1 MGYQIKPKD
10 EVKYGKKYFKNNK
23 LVYLLFNKPKNC
35 ITTANDPEGRKTVMD
50 YVRDEC
56 PERIYPVGRLDR
68 NTTGLLLLTN
78 DGDLTKKLTHP
89 SFGAKKLYHVT
100 LDKPLEDI
108 HFEKIKKGLVLEDGK
123 IIVDKIEYI
132 TDAPNN
138 DEVGVDLHSGKNR
151 VVRRIFEHLG
161 YTVQKLDRVVFAG
174 LNKKNLPR
182 GYSRFLSKVEI
193 AALKMIP
200 K

>member
-1 MGYQIKPKD
+1 
-10 EVKYGKKYFKNNK
+10 
-23 LVYLLFNKPKNC
+23 
-35 ITTANDPEGRKTVMD
+35 MD